1 MGETL
6 LRLADGTGFQSSVAL
21 INLGDS
27 VAADDIARVCGRV
40 KSTAGGYSK
49 QQAMPTIDSPMRCG
63 DRPRIELFNYRKST
77 P

>member
-27 VAADDIARVCGRV
+27 VAPVAIARVCGRV
-40 KSTAGGYSK
+40 KSTVGSYSD
-49 QQAMPTIDSPMRCG
+49 QLAMPTIESPMRSG